1 MKIDL
6 YLFSG
11 ELTTVFVSSVCDVLF
26 KQPLELIEIGR
37 LVAGLA
43 PLQTLS
49 EEDSVS
55 VVQH

>member
-6 YLFSG
+6 YLSSG
-11 ELTTVFVSSVCDVLF
+11 ELKTVFVSWACDVLF
-26 KQPLELIEIGR
+26 KQPLKLIEIGR

-49 EEDSVS
+49 EDSGS
-55 VVQH
+55 IVQH